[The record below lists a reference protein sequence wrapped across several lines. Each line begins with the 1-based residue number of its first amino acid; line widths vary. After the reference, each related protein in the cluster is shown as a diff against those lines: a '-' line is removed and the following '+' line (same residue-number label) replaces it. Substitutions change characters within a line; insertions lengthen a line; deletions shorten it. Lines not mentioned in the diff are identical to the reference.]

1 MLLMN
6 IANVSV
12 ATVRFRANLYMFW
25 TRIATSAVL
34 APIALGAVYT
44 GFPFFHVMVA
54 LMGAAVLWEFTQ
66 IVEKMRLTPRVTA
79 ALIATVV
86 GVGIAYKNIELSLG
100 AITITW
106 ILLLVTDRS
115 ARRFSNSTTQA
126 ALICAA
132 LPAVALVAVFSIG
145 GAVTVFWLLAVVWG
159 TDIGAY
165 VVGRLVGGA
174 RLAPVIS
181 PNKTWSG
188 SIGGLIIAVLAAAF
202 VNMLVGIGV
211 SFSHLMYAA
220 GLSVVAQIGDLAESS
235 FKRQHGV
242 KDSGTWIPGHGG
254 VMDRVDGLWAVAP
267 VTALICAASDGG
279 VVSW

>member
-6 IANVSV
+6 IASVSV
-12 ATVRFRANLYMFW
+12 ATVRFWANLYMFW
-25 TRIATSAVL
+25 TRVATSAVL
-34 APIALGAVYT
+34 APIALGVVYT
-44 GFPFFHVMVA
+44 GFPFFHVMIA
-54 LMGAAVLWEFTQ
+54 LMGVAVLWEFTQ

-86 GVGIAYKNIELSLG
+86 GVGVAYNNIELSL
-100 AITITW
+100 AVITITW
-106 ILLLVTDRS
+106 IVLLATDRS
-115 ARRFSNSTTQA
+115 ARRFSNSAAQA
-126 ALICAA
+126 ALIYAA
-132 LPAVALVAVFSIG
+132 LPAVALVVVFSIG
-145 GAVTVFWLLAVVWG
+145 GAATVFWLLAIVWG

-165 VVGRLVGGA
+165 VVGRLVGGT

-211 SFSHLMYAA
+211 SFSHLIYAT
-220 GLSVVAQIGDLAESS
+220 GLSVIAQIGDLAESR

-254 VMDRVDGLWAVAP
+254 VMDRVDGLWAAAP

-279 VVSW
+279 VASW